1 MVNERPPRRA
11 VFAIYDFDL
20 SDVLE
25 IYLCVAVFVP
35 HKTAFC
41 RGPND
46 LIDFAGIDP
55 SKSVAAILTGGADE
69 NAMHLSA

>member
-1 MVNERPPRRA
+1 M
-11 VFAIYDFDL
+11 YDFNV

-25 IYLCVAVFVP
+25 INLCIAVFVP

-41 RGPND
+41 GGPDN

-55 SKSVAAILTGGADE
+55 SKSVAAILTGGADDS
-69 NAMHLSA
+69 NGHRKGSPKGAFCAI